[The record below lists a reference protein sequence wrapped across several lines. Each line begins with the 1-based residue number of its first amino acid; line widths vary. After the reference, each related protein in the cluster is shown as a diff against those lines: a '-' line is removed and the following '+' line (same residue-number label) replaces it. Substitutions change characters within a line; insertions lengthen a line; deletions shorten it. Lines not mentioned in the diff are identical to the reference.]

1 MKYILKY
8 LFFLVLG
15 IILYILLNGN
25 DGFSVGV
32 PEYLLTIDNT
42 IISIDTTIYSDHPET
57 WYTSESNKVMKINE
71 NRYYVYGN
79 DIDKARRNFDVY
91 ITNRQSM
98 AGGNTIQDDS
108 SYDSDTLLQ
117 SYSSC
122 NPSITDDILSQ
133 LRCMFE
139 NGEIP
144 LCDISRDA
152 TCHQSQRGLF
162 PVVDK
167 YYNPRGGDSV
177 IRNLILG
184 ESYTWS
190 RTNELLQ
197 SGGHYILEASIFSLH
212 SFFIEFKEGKFRILS
227 LWEGIYGFLE
237 FPPMSIWGNFYGHD
251 DYNAFLD
258 KLKLINGG
266 DDVDL
271 DTSGDNNFSKYRMTE
286 DEARISTDTINEI
299 FASRVD
305 WNTEMFDSNWN
316 QKGLLQQPKY
326 IIHLE
331 SEPSAIGGGGAIGGG
346 ACSVKNVEGEVEG
359 GGRGEVEEEVIRNLM
374 TPATREYLSGPGSN
388 WISTTMGF
396 GSAIDKYLLTCIKAL
411 ITSRGGYGKQV
422 VFVGQAYFILQSLF
436 FINSTLIFFDIN
448 IHLLEA
454 MKTIIDNFKDM
465 TSFDDLFSNMERI
478 NLREV
483 YKSQSDLRK
492 VKELLSIDNERI
504 LFQRCKQNFR
514 NNTYVLC
521 EASITDEPL
530 LDYLK
535 NYELDYFSVTNLP
548 VYVIPNFWETIN
560 RLQTNN
566 PNLLFM
572 ATDRVATNQIIFQ
585 YDNSQISIFT
595 TNNPNIFDMQLFL
608 GGKGW
613 LDRKTSFYAQYDLV
627 KYVYIDRNEELLTLK
642 NTL

>member
-1 MKYILKY
+1 MKDILKY

-15 IILYILLNGN
+15 IIFYILLNGK
-25 DGFSVGV
+25 DGFSVGI
-32 PEYLLTIDNT
+32 PEYLLTIDNS

-57 WYTSESNKVMKINE
+57 WSTSESNKVMKIND

-91 ITNRQSM
+91 IANRQSG
-98 AGGNTIQDDS
+98 AGG
-108 SYDSDTLLQ
+108 
-117 SYSSC
+117 
-122 NPSITDDILSQ
+122 
-133 LRCMFE
+133 
-139 NGEIP
+139 
-144 LCDISRDA
+144 A
-152 TCHQSQRGLF
+152 
-162 PVVDK
+162 
-167 YYNPRGGDSV
+167 
-177 IRNLILG
+177 
-184 ESYTWS
+184 
-190 RTNELLQ
+190 
-197 SGGHYILEASIFSLH
+197 
-212 SFFIEFKEGKFRILS
+212 
-227 LWEGIYGFLE
+227 
-237 FPPMSIWGNFYGHD
+237 
-251 DYNAFLD
+251 
-258 KLKLINGG
+258 
-266 DDVDL
+266 
-271 DTSGDNNFSKYRMTE
+271 
-286 DEARISTDTINEI
+286 
-299 FASRVD
+299 
-305 WNTEMFDSNWN
+305 
-316 QKGLLQQPKY
+316 
-326 IIHLE
+326 
-331 SEPSAIGGGGAIGGG
+331 GGAIGGG
-346 ACSVKNVEGEVEG
+346 DACSTDTGSDEI
-359 GGRGEVEEEVIRNLM
+359 VIRDLM

-396 GSAIDKYLLTCIKAL
+396 GSAMDEYLLTCIKAL

-465 TSFDDLFSNMERI
+465 TSFDDLFSNMKRI

-483 YKSQSDLRK
+483 YESQSDLRK

-504 LFQRCKQNFR
+504 LFQRCKENFR

-572 ATDRVATNQIIFQ
+572 ATDGVATNQIIFQ

-595 TNNPNIFDMQLFL
+595 TNNPNIFDMQQLL

-613 LDRKTSFYAQYDLV
+613 LDRITSFYAQYDFV
-627 KYVYIDRNEELLTLK
+627 KYVYINRNEELLTLK